1 MKMAAEDDARV
12 RLGAFVQAGVKP
24 GINWEGVLTLKVNS
38 FDHARTSALGGLTR
52 TLAFY
57 GTLMNQVG
65 GSIPEEC
72 NSPGDT
78 NCLLL

>member
-1 MKMAAEDDARV
+1 MVAEDDARV
-12 RLGAFVQAGVKP
+12 RLGAFIQAGVKP

-38 FDHARTSALGGLTR
+38 FDHTGTSVLGGLTR
-52 TLAFY
+52 MLMFY
-57 GTLMNQVG
+57 GTLTNQIG

-72 NSPGDT
+72 DSPGDT